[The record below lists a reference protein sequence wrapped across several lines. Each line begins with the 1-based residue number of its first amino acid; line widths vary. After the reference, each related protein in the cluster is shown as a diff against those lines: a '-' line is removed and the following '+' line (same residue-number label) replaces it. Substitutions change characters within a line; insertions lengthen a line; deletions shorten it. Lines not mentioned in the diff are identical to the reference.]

1 MTTTRVPKYW
11 LVKEQLRGLVDAGDP
26 GTALP
31 TERELAEQL
40 ATSRT
45 TVRQAIAELVVEGLL
60 VRTQGSGTYVA
71 GAAAGAHPPALLV
84 HRRPRRGAGG
94 EPGARRHGRARDR
107 RDRAPP
113 RGRRRCAGSTASAS
127 STGCR
132 SPTSRPA
139 SAGEFPGLAA
149 ELDRRGSLYAT
160 LRDVYGVEL
169 QAVEDTVQT
178 HLADPVTAELLG
190 IETGH
195 PLLLVHRLGE
205 AAGGRPVEWTRSAY
219 RGDRFRFVARTATAA
234 RSPASLRITPASLRF
249 RGRRVSVSQ
258 TASRGSRDAQRPS
271 QHGNAASRIATRR
284 AENEDSPSR
293 ERRLGFVG
301 VSGRGRRASA
311 RRRTDGPP
319 STRCRLR
326 PTSPSRNVTTITAAS
341 SSTRRP
347 T

>member
-1 MTTTRVPKYW
+1 MKVVTQRVPKYW

-71 GAAAGAHPPALLV
+71 EPRLV
-84 HRRPRRGAGG
+84 HIRQLSSFTDDLGASRVESRVLDVAVEPAGG
-94 EPGARRHGRARDR
+94 EAALRLGVATVCRVDRIRLVDGVPLAHESARL
-107 RDRAPP
+107 
-113 RGRRRCAGSTASAS
+113 
-127 STGCR
+127 
-132 SPTSRPA
+132 
-139 SAGEFPGLAA
+139 AGEYPGLAT
-149 ELDRRGSLYAT
+149 ELERRGSLYAT

-219 RGDRFRFVARTATAA
+219 RGDRFRFVARTATGA
-234 RSPASLRITPASLRF
+234 R
-249 RGRRVSVSQ
+249 G
-258 TASRGSRDAQRPS
+258 
-271 QHGNAASRIATRR
+271 
-284 AENEDSPSR
+284 
-293 ERRLGFVG
+293 
-301 VSGRGRRASA
+301 
-311 RRRTDGPP
+311 
-319 STRCRLR
+319 
-326 PTSPSRNVTTITAAS
+326 
-341 SSTRRP
+341 
-347 T
+347 